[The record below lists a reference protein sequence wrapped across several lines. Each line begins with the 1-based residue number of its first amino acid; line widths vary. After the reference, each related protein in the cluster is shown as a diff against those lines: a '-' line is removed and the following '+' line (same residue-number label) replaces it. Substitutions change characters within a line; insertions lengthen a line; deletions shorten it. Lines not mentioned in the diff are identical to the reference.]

1 MWLLSTLFFFGM
13 LSVVTYFG
21 LVPLK
26 AAAEYRFR
34 GKFSLTAEGLGF
46 LGCGALALLYWL
58 FAGGFIPFLLLG
70 LGVAAGAGI
79 RSMKG
84 NDQRYI
90 E

>member
-1 MWLLSTLFFFGM
+1 MWILNALLFFAM

-21 LVPLK
+21 LVALK

-46 LGCGALALLYWL
+46 LGCGAFALICWL
-58 FAGGFIPFLLLG
+58 SGGVFNAFLLLG
-70 LGVAAGAGI
+70 LGIAAGAGI
-79 RSMKG
+79 RSIKG